1 MKKGLILTLLT
12 VLLTT
17 LFCAGLYKTDNK
29 YTHPSPQP
37 INGILFYEEQQP
49 LTYLTRQWMVYP
61 DVLLTP

>member
-49 LTYLTRQWMVYP
+49 LT
-61 DVLLTP
+61 